1 MGLDFYQENIDS
13 HTWLED
19 LNTEMKLFSIKN
31 GKNCWKVQD
40 CAMLKVIRQMLLI
53 TFLEP

>member
-13 HTWLED
+13 HTWPED